1 MNDQPH
7 SQFLIS
13 LTEFLRK
20 ACPEQD
26 AYLIFEVLQEQEY
39 PLTLEELAEHVI
51 DEGYPDNDE
60 DLMDEGDP
68 DDDEDLMDEGDPD
81 DDEDLAD
88 EDIVLEYEE
97 EKHDNARRI
106 SRMREG
112 IAELQSLCI
121 PILKSEDGRYRLG
134 KSTVDIIE
142 MMTAVEKE
150 LDDLHGMLNSMHMN
164 FGRQLE
170 AYHDYDEES

>member
-1 MNDQPH
+1 MSDQPH

-20 ACPEQD
+20 AGAEQD

-51 DEGYPDNDE
+51 DEGYPDE
-60 DLMDEGDP
+60 DWMDEEDP
-68 DDDEDLMDEGDPD
+68 DDDEDLVD
-81 DDEDLAD
+81 D
-88 EDIVLEYEE
+88 DIVLEYDE

-134 KSTVDIIE
+134 RSTVDIIE

-170 AYHDYDEES
+170 AYHDYDDES

>member
-1 MNDQPH
+1 MSDQPH

-13 LTEFLRK
+13 LSEFLRK
-20 ACPEQD
+20 ASVEQD

-51 DEGYPDNDE
+51 DEGFPDD
-60 DLMDEGDP
+60 DFMYEGDP
-68 DDDEDLMDEGDPD
+68 DDDEDVVH
-81 DDEDLAD
+81 
-88 EDIVLEYEE
+88 EDIVLEYDE

-121 PILKSEDGRYRLG
+121 PILKDEHGRYRLG
-134 KSTVDIIE
+134 KSSVDIID

-150 LDDLHGMLNSMHMN
+150 LDELHGMLNSMHMN

-170 AYHDYDEES
+170 AFHDYDDES

>member
-1 MNDQPH
+1 MSDQPH

-26 AYLIFEVLQEQEY
+26 AYLIFKVLQEQEC

-51 DEGYPDNDE
+51 DKGYPDE
-60 DLMDEGDP
+60 ELMDEGDP
-68 DDDEDLMDEGDPD
+68 DDDEDVVD
-81 DDEDLAD
+81 D
-88 EDIVLEYEE
+88 DIVLEYDE

-134 KSTVDIIE
+134 RSTVDIIE

>member
-1 MNDQPH
+1 MSDQPH

-13 LTEFLRK
+13 LAEFLRK
-20 ACPEQD
+20 AGAEQD

-51 DEGYPDNDE
+51 DEGFPDE
-60 DLMDEGDP
+60 DWMDEEDP
-68 DDDEDLMDEGDPD
+68 DDDEDLVD
-81 DDEDLAD
+81 D
-88 EDIVLEYEE
+88 DIVLEYDE

-134 KSTVDIIE
+134 RSTVDIIE

-170 AYHDYDEES
+170 AYHDYDDES

>member
-1 MNDQPH
+1 MSDQPH

-20 ACPEQD
+20 AGAEQD

-51 DEGYPDNDE
+51 DEGFPDE
-60 DLMDEGDP
+60 DWMDEEDP
-68 DDDEDLMDEGDPD
+68 DDDEDLVD
-81 DDEDLAD
+81 D
-88 EDIVLEYEE
+88 DIVLEYDE
-97 EKHDNARRI
+97 EKHDNARRL

-134 KSTVDIIE
+134 RSTVDIIE

-170 AYHDYDEES
+170 AYHDYDDES

>member
-1 MNDQPH
+1 MSDQPH

-13 LTEFLRK
+13 LSEFLRK
-20 ACPEQD
+20 AGAEQD

-51 DEGYPDNDE
+51 DEGYPDD
-60 DLMDEGDP
+60 DFMDEGDL
-68 DDDEDLMDEGDPD
+68 DDDEDVV
-81 DDEDLAD
+81 D
-88 EDIVLEYEE
+88 EDIVLEYDE

-112 IAELQSLCI
+112 IAELQRLCI

-134 KSTVDIIE
+134 RSTVDIID

-150 LDDLHGMLNSMHMN
+150 LDELHGMLNSMHMN

-170 AYHDYDEES
+170 AYHDYDDES

>member
-1 MNDQPH
+1 MSDQPH
-7 SQFLIS
+7 SQFLIYLS
-13 LTEFLRK
+13 EFLRK
-20 ACPEQD
+20 AGAEQD

-51 DEGYPDNDE
+51 DEGYPDD
-60 DLMDEGDP
+60 DFMDEGDP
-68 DDDEDLMDEGDPD
+68 DDDEDLV
-81 DDEDLAD
+81 DEDLVD
-88 EDIVLEYEE
+88 EDIVLEYDE

-106 SRMREG
+106 SRMHEG
-112 IAELQSLCI
+112 IAELQRLCI

-134 KSTVDIIE
+134 KSSVDIIE

-150 LDDLHGMLNSMHMN
+150 LEDLHGMLNSMHMN

>member
-1 MNDQPH
+1 MSEQPL

-13 LTEFLRK
+13 LSEFLRK
-20 ACPEQD
+20 AGAEQD
-26 AYLIFEVLQEQEY
+26 AYLIVEVLQEQEH

-51 DEGYPDNDE
+51 DEGFPDE
-60 DLMDEGDP
+60 DWMDEEDP
-68 DDDEDLMDEGDPD
+68 DDDQDVV
-81 DDEDLAD
+81 D
-88 EDIVLEYEE
+88 EDIVLVYDE

-112 IAELQSLCI
+112 IAELQRLCI

-134 KSTVDIIE
+134 RSSVDIIE

-150 LDDLHGMLNSMHMN
+150 LDDLHGMLNSMYMN

>member
-1 MNDQPH
+1 MSDQPH

-20 ACPEQD
+20 AGPEQD
-26 AYLIFEVLQEQEY
+26 ASLIFEVLQEQEY

-51 DEGYPDNDE
+51 DEGYPDE

-68 DDDEDLMDEGDPD
+68 DDDEDLV
-81 DDEDLAD
+81 D
-88 EDIVLEYEE
+88 EDIVLEYDE

-121 PILKSEDGRYRLG
+121 PILKDEHGRYRLG
-134 KSTVDIIE
+134 KSSVDIID

-150 LDDLHGMLNSMHMN
+150 LDELHGMLNSMHMN

-170 AYHDYDEES
+170 AYHDYDDES

>member
-1 MNDQPH
+1 MSDQPH

-26 AYLIFEVLQEQEY
+26 TYLIFEVLQEQEY

-51 DEGYPDNDE
+51 DEGYPDE
-60 DLMDEGDP
+60 ELIDEGDP
-68 DDDEDLMDEGDPD
+68 DDDEDVV
-81 DDEDLAD
+81 D
-88 EDIVLEYEE
+88 EDIVLEYDE

-121 PILKSEDGRYRLG
+121 PILKDEHGRFRLG
-134 KSTVDIIE
+134 KSTVDIID

-150 LDDLHGMLNSMHMN
+150 LDELHGMLNSMHMN

-170 AYHDYDEES
+170 AYHDYDDES

>member
-1 MNDQPH
+1 MSNQPH

-20 ACPEQD
+20 ADAEQD

-51 DEGYPDNDE
+51 DEGYPDD
-60 DLMDEGDP
+60 DFMDEEDP
-68 DDDEDLMDEGDPD
+68 DDEEDVVH
-81 DDEDLAD
+81 
-88 EDIVLEYEE
+88 EDIALEYDE
-97 EKHDNARRI
+97 EKHDNVRRI

-112 IAELQSLCI
+112 IAELQRLCI

-134 KSTVDIIE
+134 RSSVDIIE

-150 LDDLHGMLNSMHMN
+150 LEDLHGMLNSMHMN

>member
-1 MNDQPH
+1 MSDQPH

-13 LTEFLRK
+13 LSEFLRK
-20 ACPEQD
+20 AGAEQD

-51 DEGYPDNDE
+51 DEGF
-60 DLMDEGDP
+60 P
-68 DDDEDLMDEGDPD
+68 DDDFMDEEDPD
-81 DDEDLAD
+81 GDEDSVD
-88 EDIVLEYEE
+88 EDIVLEYDE

-112 IAELQSLCI
+112 IAELQNLCI
-121 PILKSEDGRYRLG
+121 PILKSEDGRFRLG
-134 KSTVDIIE
+134 KSSVDIIE

-150 LDDLHGMLNSMHMN
+150 LEDLHGMLNSMHMN

-170 AYHDYDEES
+170 AYHDYDDES

>member
-1 MNDQPH
+1 MSDQPH

-20 ACPEQD
+20 AGAEQD

-51 DEGYPDNDE
+51 DEGFPDE
-60 DLMDEGDP
+60 DWMDEEDP
-68 DDDEDLMDEGDPD
+68 DDDEDLVD
-81 DDEDLAD
+81 D
-88 EDIVLEYEE
+88 DIVLEYDE

-134 KSTVDIIE
+134 RSTVDIIE

-170 AYHDYDEES
+170 AYHDYDDES

>member
-1 MNDQPH
+1 MSDQPH

-20 ACPEQD
+20 AGAEQD

-51 DEGYPDNDE
+51 DEGYPDE
-60 DLMDEGDP
+60 DWMDEEDP
-68 DDDEDLMDEGDPD
+68 DDDEDVV
-81 DDEDLAD
+81 D
-88 EDIVLEYEE
+88 EDIVLEYDE

-134 KSTVDIIE
+134 RSTVDIIE

-170 AYHDYDEES
+170 AYHDYDDES

>member
-1 MNDQPH
+1 MSNQPH

-51 DEGYPDNDE
+51 DEGYPDD
-60 DLMDEGDP
+60 DFMDEGDP
-68 DDDEDLMDEGDPD
+68 DDDEDVVE
-81 DDEDLAD
+81 
-88 EDIVLEYEE
+88 EDIALEYDE
-97 EKHDNARRI
+97 EKHDNTRRI

-112 IAELQSLCI
+112 IAELQRLCI
-121 PILKSEDGRYRLG
+121 PILKSEDGKYRLG

-150 LDDLHGMLNSMHMN
+150 LEDLHGMLNSMHMN

>member
-1 MNDQPH
+1 MSNQPH

-13 LTEFLRK
+13 LSEFLRK
-20 ACPEQD
+20 AGAEQD
-26 AYLIFEVLQEQEY
+26 AYLIFEVLQEQDY

-51 DEGYPDNDE
+51 DEGYPDD
-60 DLMDEGDP
+60 DFMDEGDP
-68 DDDEDLMDEGDPD
+68 DDDEDVVE
-81 DDEDLAD
+81 
-88 EDIVLEYEE
+88 EDIALEYDE
-97 EKHDNARRI
+97 EKHDNTRRI

-112 IAELQSLCI
+112 IAELQRLCI
-121 PILKSEDGRYRLG
+121 PILKSEDGKYRLG

-150 LDDLHGMLNSMHMN
+150 LEDLHGMLNSMHMN

>member
-1 MNDQPH
+1 MSDQPH

-20 ACPEQD
+20 AGAEQD
-26 AYLIFEVLQEQEY
+26 AYLVFEVLQEQEY

-51 DEGYPDNDE
+51 DEGFPDE
-60 DLMDEGDP
+60 DWMDEEDP
-68 DDDEDLMDEGDPD
+68 DDDEDLVD
-81 DDEDLAD
+81 D
-88 EDIVLEYEE
+88 DIVLEYDE

-134 KSTVDIIE
+134 RSTVDIIE

>member
-1 MNDQPH
+1 MSDQPH

-20 ACPEQD
+20 AGAEQD

-51 DEGYPDNDE
+51 DEGYPDE

-68 DDDEDLMDEGDPD
+68 DDDEDVV
-81 DDEDLAD
+81 D
-88 EDIVLEYEE
+88 EDIVLEYDE
-97 EKHDNARRI
+97 EKDDNARRI

-121 PILKSEDGRYRLG
+121 PILKDEHGRYRLG
-134 KSTVDIIE
+134 KSTVDIID

-150 LDDLHGMLNSMHMN
+150 LDELHGMLNSMHMN

-170 AYHDYDEES
+170 AYHDYDDES

>member
-1 MNDQPH
+1 MSDQPH

-13 LTEFLRK
+13 LTKFLRK

-51 DEGYPDNDE
+51 DERN
-60 DLMDEGDP
+60 P

-81 DDEDLAD
+81 DDEDVAD
-88 EDIVLEYEE
+88 EDIVLEYDE
-97 EKHDNARRI
+97 EKDDNARRI

-121 PILKSEDGRYRLG
+121 PILKDEHGRYRLG
-134 KSTVDIIE
+134 KSTVDIID

-150 LDDLHGMLNSMHMN
+150 LDELHGMLNSIHMN

-170 AYHDYDEES
+170 AYHDYDDES

>member
-1 MNDQPH
+1 MSDKPH

-20 ACPEQD
+20 AGAEQD
-26 AYLIFEVLQEQEY
+26 AHLIFKVLQEQEL
-39 PLTLEELAEHVI
+39 PLTLEELAVHVI
-51 DEGYPDNDE
+51 DEEYPDE
-60 DLMDEGDP
+60 ELMDKGDP
-68 DDDEDLMDEGDPD
+68 DDDEDLV
-81 DDEDLAD
+81 D
-88 EDIVLEYEE
+88 EDIELEYDE
-97 EKHDNARRI
+97 EKDDNARRI

-121 PILKSEDGRYRLG
+121 PILKDEHGRFRLG
-134 KSTVDIIE
+134 KSTVDILD

-150 LDDLHGMLNSMHMN
+150 LDELHGMLNSMHMN

-170 AYHDYDEES
+170 AYHDYDDES

>member
-1 MNDQPH
+1 MSDQPH

-51 DEGYPDNDE
+51 DEGYPNE

-68 DDDEDLMDEGDPD
+68 DEGEDLV
-81 DDEDLAD
+81 D
-88 EDIVLEYEE
+88 EDIVLEYDE
-97 EKHDNARRI
+97 EKDDNARRI

-121 PILKSEDGRYRLG
+121 PILKDEHGRYRLG
-134 KSTVDIIE
+134 KSSVDIID

-150 LDDLHGMLNSMHMN
+150 LDELHGMLNSMHMN

-170 AYHDYDEES
+170 AYHDYDDES

>member
-1 MNDQPH
+1 MSDQPH

-26 AYLIFEVLQEQEY
+26 AYLIFKVLQEQEC

-51 DEGYPDNDE
+51 DEGYPDE
-60 DLMDEGDP
+60 ELMDEGDP
-68 DDDEDLMDEGDPD
+68 DDDEDLV
-81 DDEDLAD
+81 D
-88 EDIVLEYEE
+88 EDIMLEYDE
-97 EKHDNARRI
+97 EKQDNARRT
-106 SRMREG
+106 SRMREA
-112 IAELQSLCI
+112 IAELQRLCI
-121 PILKSEDGRYRLG
+121 PILKDEHGRFRLG
-134 KSTVDIIE
+134 KSTVDIID

-150 LDDLHGMLNSMHMN
+150 LDELHGMLNSMHMN

-170 AYHDYDEES
+170 AYHDYDDES

>member
-1 MNDQPH
+1 MSDQPH

-13 LTEFLRK
+13 LSEFLRK
-20 ACPEQD
+20 AGAEQD

-51 DEGYPDNDE
+51 DEGYPDE

-68 DDDEDLMDEGDPD
+68 DDDEDVV
-81 DDEDLAD
+81 D
-88 EDIVLEYEE
+88 EDIVLEYDE

-121 PILKSEDGRYRLG
+121 PILKDEHGRYRLG
-134 KSTVDIIE
+134 KSSVDIID

-150 LDDLHGMLNSMHMN
+150 LDELHGMLNSMHMN

-170 AYHDYDEES
+170 AYHDYDDES

>member
-1 MNDQPH
+1 MSDQPH

-51 DEGYPDNDE
+51 DEGYPDE
-60 DLMDEGDP
+60 DLMDDGDL
-68 DDDEDLMDEGDPD
+68 DVDEDLV
-81 DDEDLAD
+81 D
-88 EDIVLEYEE
+88 EDIVLEYDE
-97 EKHDNARRI
+97 EKHDSARRI

-121 PILKSEDGRYRLG
+121 PILKDEHGRYRLG
-134 KSTVDIIE
+134 KSTVDIID

-150 LDDLHGMLNSMHMN
+150 LDELHGMLNSMHMN

-170 AYHDYDEES
+170 AYHDYDDES

>member
-1 MNDQPH
+1 VTGVQTCALPIFMYPERKGDPIMSDQPH

-51 DEGYPDNDE
+51 DEGYPDD

-68 DDDEDLMDEGDPD
+68 DDDEDVV
-81 DDEDLAD
+81 D
-88 EDIVLEYEE
+88 EDIVLEYDE

-121 PILKSEDGRYRLG
+121 PILKDEHGRYRLG
-134 KSTVDIIE
+134 KSTVDIID

-150 LDDLHGMLNSMHMN
+150 LD
-164 FGRQLE
+164 
-170 AYHDYDEES
+170 

>member
-1 MNDQPH
+1 MSDQPH

-51 DEGYPDNDE
+51 DEGYPDE

-68 DDDEDLMDEGDPD
+68 DDDEDVV
-81 DDEDLAD
+81 D
-88 EDIVLEYEE
+88 EDIVLEYDE

-121 PILKSEDGRYRLG
+121 PILKDEHGRYRLG
-134 KSTVDIIE
+134 KSTVDIID

-150 LDDLHGMLNSMHMN
+150 VEDLHGMLNSMHMN

-170 AYHDYDEES
+170 AYHDYDDES

>member
-1 MNDQPH
+1 MSDQPH

-13 LTEFLRK
+13 LSEFLRK
-20 ACPEQD
+20 AGAEQD
-26 AYLIFEVLQEQEY
+26 AYLIFEVLQEQEH

-51 DEGYPDNDE
+51 DDPDD
-60 DLMDEGDP
+60 DFMDEEDP
-68 DDDEDLMDEGDPD
+68 DDDEDLV
-81 DDEDLAD
+81 D
-88 EDIVLEYEE
+88 EDIVLEYDE

-112 IAELQSLCI
+112 IAELQRLCI
-121 PILKSEDGRYRLG
+121 PILRSKDDRYRLG
-134 KSTVDIIE
+134 RSSVDIIE
-142 MMTAVEKE
+142 MMRAVEKE
-150 LDDLHGMLNSMHMN
+150 LEDLHGMLNSMHMN

>member
-1 MNDQPH
+1 MSDQPH

-20 ACPEQD
+20 AGAEQD

-51 DEGYPDNDE
+51 DEGYPDE

-68 DDDEDLMDEGDPD
+68 DDDEDLV
-81 DDEDLAD
+81 D
-88 EDIVLEYEE
+88 EDIVLEYDE
-97 EKHDNARRI
+97 EKQDNARRT
-106 SRMREG
+106 SRMREA
-112 IAELQSLCI
+112 IAELQRLCI
-121 PILKSEDGRYRLG
+121 PILKDEHGRYRLG
-134 KSTVDIIE
+134 KSTVDIID

-150 LDDLHGMLNSMHMN
+150 LDELHGMLNSMHMN

-170 AYHDYDEES
+170 AYHDYDDES

>member
-1 MNDQPH
+1 MSDQPH

-51 DEGYPDNDE
+51 DEGYPDE

-68 DDDEDLMDEGDPD
+68 DDDEDLV
-81 DDEDLAD
+81 D
-88 EDIVLEYEE
+88 EDIVLEYDE
-97 EKHDNARRI
+97 EKDDNARRI

-121 PILKSEDGRYRLG
+121 PILKDEHGRYRLG
-134 KSTVDIIE
+134 KSSVDIID

-150 LDDLHGMLNSMHMN
+150 LDELHGMLNSMHMN

-170 AYHDYDEES
+170 AYHDHDDES

>member
-1 MNDQPH
+1 MSDQPL
-7 SQFLIS
+7 SQFFIS
-13 LTEFLRK
+13 LSEFLRK
-20 ACPEQD
+20 AGAEQD
-26 AYLIFEVLQEQEY
+26 AYLIFEVLQEQEH

-51 DEGYPDNDE
+51 DEGFPDE
-60 DLMDEGDP
+60 DWMDEEDP
-68 DDDEDLMDEGDPD
+68 DDDQDVV
-81 DDEDLAD
+81 D
-88 EDIVLEYEE
+88 EDIVLVYDE

-121 PILKSEDGRYRLG
+121 PILKDEHGRYRLG
-134 KSTVDIIE
+134 KSSVDIID

-150 LDDLHGMLNSMHMN
+150 LDELHGMLNSMHMN

-170 AYHDYDEES
+170 AYHDYDDES

>member
-1 MNDQPH
+1 MSDQPH

-20 ACPEQD
+20 ADAEQD

-39 PLTLEELAEHVI
+39 PLTLEELAAHVI
-51 DEGYPDNDE
+51 DEGYPDE

-68 DDDEDLMDEGDPD
+68 DDDEDSV
-81 DDEDLAD
+81 D
-88 EDIVLEYEE
+88 EDIALVYDE

-121 PILKSEDGRYRLG
+121 PILKDEHGRYRLG
-134 KSTVDIIE
+134 KSTVDIID

-150 LDDLHGMLNSMHMN
+150 LDELHGMLNSMHMN

-170 AYHDYDEES
+170 AYHDYDDES